1 MSESLPG
8 KITVQEGVVVT
19 LDYVLRVEGE
29 LIDQSADTGA
39 IAFLQGYGQIVPG
52 LEQALYGMAIGDSKQ
67 VLVAPTDGYGEVDQ
81 EDFAEIPRSEFP
93 SEVPLQEGVELQLRD
108 QDGDV
113 FDAFIEEVRPDTV
126 LLNFNHPL
134 AGKELNFQVTVVDL
148 RPATE
153 EELDHGH
160 VHDGHGHI
168 GHEHGGHEH
177 GGHDQD

>member
-1 MSESLPG
+1 MGESLPD

-19 LDYVLRVEGE
+19 LDYILRVDGE

-52 LEQALYGMAIGDSKQ
+52 LEQALYGMVIGDSKQ
-67 VLVAPTDGYGEVDQ
+67 VLVAPADGYGEVDQ
-81 EDFAEIPRSEFP
+81 EDFAEIPLSEFP
-93 SEVPLQEGVELQLRD
+93 AEIPLQEGVELQLRD

-113 FDAFIEEVRPDTV
+113 FDAFIEEVRPETV

-134 AGKELNFQVTVVDL
+134 AGKELNFQVTITDL

-160 VHDGHGHI
+160 VH
-168 GHEHGGHEH
+168 GGHAHGDLVHGEH
-177 GGHDQD
+177 DLD